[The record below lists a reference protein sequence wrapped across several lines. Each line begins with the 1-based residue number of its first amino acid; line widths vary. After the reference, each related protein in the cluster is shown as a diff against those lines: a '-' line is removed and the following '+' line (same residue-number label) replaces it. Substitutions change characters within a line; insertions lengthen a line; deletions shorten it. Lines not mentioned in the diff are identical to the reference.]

1 MKEIEVTCKLGKE
14 LTADEIQTAAVKAL
28 GVSPKMKSQLKYRII
43 RRSIDARNDILYRYR
58 VEVCKPDEELNEYVL
73 EDYQDVSA
81 AEPVIIIGAG
91 PAGMFAALKLLMRGF
106 KPVILERGKD
116 VHARKFDMAKLSTE
130 GVVNPDS
137 NYCFGEG
144 GAGTFSDGKL
154 YTRSSKRGDIREVLH
169 QLVLFGADT
178 SILIDAHPH
187 IGSDKLPIVV
197 ENIRKCIIEHGGEYH
212 FDSRVTDIEK
222 LEDGSFKVTV
232 SSPGEASGEASGEAV
247 TYASRKVIL
256 ATGHSARDIYEM
268 FHGKGWELQA
278 KGFALGVRVEHPQS
292 LINKIQYHG
301 KYQPYMPTAE
311 YSFVTQVLDRGVFSF
326 CMCPGGILVP
336 AATAEGEL
344 VLNGM
349 SNSQR
354 NSKWANSGV
363 VVQIEPEDFP
373 EYAQYGPLALL
384 RFQQDIERKMFEYTG
399 SLKAPAQRMMDF
411 CRRIPSANLPKSSYH
426 PGVENAPLHELLPEH
441 VSLRLKYAFPEI
453 GNKKMHGY
461 YTNDALVLGVESRT
475 SSPVRIPRDPET
487 LEHVQIAGLYP
498 CGEGAGYAGG
508 IVSSALDGINC
519 AAKI

>member
-1 MKEIEVTCKLGKE
+1 MKEIEVTCKLGKD

-28 GVSPKMKSQLKYRII
+28 GVSPKMKSQLKYRIV

-58 VEVCKPDEELNEYVL
+58 VEVCKPDENLSEYAL
-73 EDYQDVSA
+73 EDYQDVSS

-106 KPVILERGKD
+106 KPIILERGKD

-137 NYCFGEG
+137 NFCFGEG

-169 QLVLFGADT
+169 QLVRFGADP

-212 FDSRVTDIEK
+212 FDSRVTDIVK
-222 LEDGSFKVTV
+222 RGDGQFDIEVGTTV
-232 SSPGEASGEASGEAV
+232 Y
-247 TYASRKVIL
+247 TSRKVIL

-268 FHGKGWELQA
+268 FDRKGWELQA

-326 CMCPGGILVP
+326 CMCPGGVLVP
-336 AATAEGEL
+336 AATASGEL

-349 SNSQR
+349 SN
-354 NSKWANSGV
+354 
-363 VVQIEPEDFP
+363 
-373 EYAQYGPLALL
+373 
-384 RFQQDIERKMFEYTG
+384 
-399 SLKAPAQRMMDF
+399 
-411 CRRIPSANLPKSSYH
+411 
-426 PGVENAPLHELLPEH
+426 
-441 VSLRLKYAFPEI
+441 
-453 GNKKMHGY
+453 
-461 YTNDALVLGVESRT
+461 
-475 SSPVRIPRDPET
+475 
-487 LEHVQIAGLYP
+487 
-498 CGEGAGYAGG
+498 
-508 IVSSALDGINC
+508 
-519 AAKI
+519 

>member
-1 MKEIEVTCKLGKE
+1 MKEIEITCKLGCE
-14 LTADEIQTAAVKAL
+14 PSAEEIKAAAVKAL
-28 GVSPKMKSQLKYRII
+28 GVSPKVQVQHRIV
-43 RRSIDARNDILYRYR
+43 RRSVDARNDILYRYR
-58 VEVCKPDEELNEYVL
+58 IEVFKPGEAMEEYALEEYR
-73 EDYQDVSA
+73 DVSQ

-91 PAGMFAALKLLMRGF
+91 PAGMFAALRLLMRGL

-116 VHARKFDMAKLSTE
+116 VHKRKFDMAALSRE
-130 GVVNPDS
+130 GIVDPDS

-169 QLVLFGADT
+169 QLVRFGADP

-187 IGSDKLPIVV
+187 IGSDRLPVVV
-197 ENIRKCIIEHGGEYH
+197 ENIRKCITGHGGEYH
-212 FDSRVTDIEK
+212 FGTRVTDIMK
-222 LEDGSFKVTV
+222 KGDGSFEVT
-232 SSPGEASGEASGEAV
+232 ASDGSV
-247 TYASRKVIL
+247 WASRKVIL

-268 FHGKGWELQA
+268 FSRKGWEIQA

-292 LINKIQYHG
+292 LINRIQYHG
-301 KYQPYMPTAE
+301 KYQPHMPTAE
-311 YSFVTQVLDRGVFSF
+311 YSFVTQIEGRGVFSF

-336 AATAEGEL
+336 SATAPGEL

-349 SNSQR
+349 SNSAR

-363 VVQIEPEDFP
+363 VVSVEPEDLP
-373 EYAQYGPLALL
+373 EYASYGPLALL
-384 RFQQDIERKMFEYTG
+384 QFQKDVEKAMFDYTG

-411 CRRIPSANLPKSSYH
+411 CRRIPSSGLPATSYH
-426 PGVENAPLHELLPEH
+426 PGAVAAPLHELLPEN
-441 VSLRLKYAFPEI
+441 VSLRLKYAFPLI

-461 YTNDALVLGVESRT
+461 YTNEALLLGVESRT
-475 SSPVRIPRDPET
+475 SSPVRIPRDPDT
-487 LEHVQIAGLYP
+487 FEHVQIAGLYP